1 MAGMYGGGSNDSS
14 MMMSMGMSCVC
25 AVSVLALGGA
35 AFYAMNNSEKDK
47 EAELLAEQQ
56 RLAAAAA
63 AADEEDDAPASSMG
77 FSSMGATDI
86 GGRRVIKTGG
96 NSLVV
101 DPKKCSNKQVYFANT
116 KENDSHRWNFIPVPN
131 KEGYFYVQSES
142 RLFKRACPGYL
153 TATSSC
159 DGGVQIDKPIYAD
172 RQYWQAVQTGSG
184 HQLQNVAC
192 LNKRKASYLTASGS
206 KSGKT
211 NHGRLYN
218 RAGTIFTLESSGE
231 E

>member
-1 MAGMYGGGSNDSS
+1 MAGMYGGGQNDSS

-25 AVSVLALGGA
+25 AVSVLALSGA
-35 AFYAMNNSEKDK
+35 AFYMMNDGEKK
-47 EAELLAEQQ
+47 EAALLEQQ
-56 RLAAAAA
+56 QLAAAAA
-63 AADEEDDAPASSMG
+63 AATEEDVAPTSSMG
-77 FSSMGATDI
+77 FSSSGATDI

-131 KEGYFYVQSES
+131 KEGYYYVQSES

-159 DGGVQIDKPIYAD
+159 DGGVQIDRPVFAD

-192 LNKRKASYLTASGS
+192 LNKRKASYLTASGG

-211 NHGRLYN
+211 NQGRLYN